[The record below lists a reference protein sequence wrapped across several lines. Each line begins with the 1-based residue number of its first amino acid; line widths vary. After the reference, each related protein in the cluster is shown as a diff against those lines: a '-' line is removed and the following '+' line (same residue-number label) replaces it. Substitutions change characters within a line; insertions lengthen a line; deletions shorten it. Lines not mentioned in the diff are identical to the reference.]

1 MLGKGLQLK
10 TTALVSKVFEKL
22 ENDRTVDHL
31 EKYDLS
37 FDFQDCSRSSE
48 SISDLL
54 TFVSDRIFRGF
65 NRSGAT

>member
-31 EKYDLS
+31 EKYDLL